1 MARTMFVCP
10 HDMHWCDLAACR
22 SDGCRLSGERPLIA
36 CYGCGALVVRATRFG
51 FCVECITVEIEQT
64 KERA

>member
-1 MARTMFVCP
+1 MFVCP

-22 SDGCRLSGERPLIA
+22 SDGCQLSGERPLIE
-36 CYGCGALVVRATRFG
+36 CHGCGALIIRATTFG
-51 FCVECITVEIEQT
+51 LCVECITVDIEQT